1 MNGLGTY
8 LEGVRALSGVL
19 KQTVE
24 GIEEETR
31 DFEEKLSLRSAI
43 VEPVS
48 GQVCGIR
55 THF

>member
-31 DFEEKLSLRSAI
+31 DFEEKLSLRSAV

-48 GQVCGIR
+48 GRVCGIR